1 MMPTGL
7 QWAAISPDGR
17 QSVVVNLAEEDRD
30 ARVVL
35 DVAGDMIWLDAARRD
50 LLIYCEACLVEFGGT
65 VIAARLTVTDFA
77 NLRLFKRLGILD
89 FGELPAAGDGA
100 APSPRTHWVTFTDL
114 AWLIAHALRRERAEH
129 VRAAAEGA

>member
-17 QSVVVNLAEEDRD
+17 QSVVVNLADEERD
-30 ARVVL
+30 ARVA
-35 DVAGDMIWLDAARRD
+35 VAVGGDMVWLDAARREI
-50 LLIYCEACLVEFGGT
+50 LIYCEACLVEFGGT
-65 VIAARLTVTDFA
+65 MIAARLTVTDFA
-77 NLRLFKRLGILD
+77 NLRLFKRLGLLD
-89 FGELPAAGDGA
+89 FGELPAADGGA

-129 VRAAAEGA
+129 ARATAEGA